1 MTLVIGVIVIVEI
14 TCQLP
19 VAVAVVPLTNSDR
32 GEGSSMRPPDDFSSD
47 NKECRAS
54 DNLPV
59 SVECV
64 SERDLAKLL
73 SFTLTKT
80 AKCSGRGGGGGFIK
94 INEIALRILCLDCAC
109 PTLLA
114 LYEICK
120 IAVRF

>member
-19 VAVAVVPLTNSDR
+19 VAVAVVPLTNSDSV
-32 GEGSSMRPPDDFSSD
+32 EGSSTRPPDDFSSD

-64 SERDLAKLL
+64 SEKDLAKLL

-80 AKCSGRGGGGGFIK
+80 AKCSGREGG
-94 INEIALRILCLDCAC
+94 E
-109 PTLLA
+109 
-114 LYEICK
+114 LYQNK
-120 IAVRF
+120 